1 MIDWLRGF
9 HIIESMKLFGVPI
22 RIHPSFLWLLLFL
35 ALVTGLETVAWILV
49 VFAFVVLHEL
59 THCLVARAHGIPVL
73 DIMLLPIGGVA
84 RLGATP
90 EIGGVARPGG
100 TPEHPGVEFRI
111 AIAGPLFNLA
121 VAALAYVLLVSFGP
135 VAPALLVVLLQAVLI
150 VNLGLGIFNLL
161 PAFPMDGGR
170 VLRAF
175 LTTRVGYLEATHRA
189 ARVGR
194 WVAGLMA
201 VVGVAAIFEPKI
213 PVSPIMLLLVAGFVY
228 VSGKQEEMAV
238 AARHATSG
246 LWRFF
251 GFGEPMD
258 GGRGGQAPP
267 RGGAPPDAQPRGDVI
282 DVEGRVR
289 PKDDGSAASA
299 FHQLSEDIESQL
311 KR

>member
-49 VFAFVVLHEL
+49 VFLFVVLHEL
-59 THCLVARAHGIPVL
+59 SHSLTARAHGIPVH
-73 DIMLLPIGGVA
+73 DITLLPIGGVA
-84 RLGATP
+84 RMGMMPEDAAT
-90 EIGGVARPGG
+90 
-100 TPEHPGVEFRI
+100 EFRI
-111 AIAGPLFNLA
+111 AIAGPLFNFTIAA
-121 VAALAYVLLVSFGP
+121 VAF
-135 VAPALLVVLLQAVLI
+135 ALLALLGPDPGRSGLMGALVFILEI
-150 VNLGLGIFNLL
+150 ILVVNLGLGIFNLL

-201 VVGVAAIFEPKI
+201 VVAVAAIFEPKI

-258 GGRGGQAPP
+258 GGRGGHAPP
-267 RGGAPPDAQPRGDVI
+267 RAGAPPDAQPRGDVI

-299 FHQLSEDIESQL
+299 FDQLSEDIESQL